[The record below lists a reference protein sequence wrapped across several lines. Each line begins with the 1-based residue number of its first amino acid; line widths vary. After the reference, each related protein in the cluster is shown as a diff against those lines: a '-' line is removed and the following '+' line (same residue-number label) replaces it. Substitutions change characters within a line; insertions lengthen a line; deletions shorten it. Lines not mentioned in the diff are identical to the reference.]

1 MTPQER
7 QLIDDLF
14 DRLAKLESA
23 KRDPE
28 AMSAIMQGLR
38 NAPNAVYA
46 LVQTTLV
53 QDEALKRAD
62 MRIQELEALAGQQN
76 QSGGFL
82 DSMRDAIFGQNQ
94 PQGLKAH
101 MVRCPTFA
109 RPRSPAAAGRP
120 GTPGR
125 CCSRTRR
132 PGNINQPAY
141 AQPYGGAQQQ
151 PSAFGGG
158 GGSFLGTAAAAA
170 VGVVGGSM
178 LAGSLRSMMGGGGN
192 HQSFGDTAGHSGGIE
207 DRRPWSDQSGGDL
220 ARDAGIN
227 DIGSRGSSSQRADNN
242 DNDSGSR
249 QGFFDQA
256 SHDDDR
262 HGPRCRRLRRRR
274 WRWRQ
279 RLRVSGAELKRETAA
294 RSGGRFYFDDS
305 VARMERSAI
314 RDSRSAKVATSREP
328 VWVPRSL
335 ATRGYRATR
344 TIRSPR
350 PWRRRRRGRR
360 DR

>member
-46 LVQTTLV
+46 LVQTALV

-62 MRIQELEALAGQQN
+62 MRIQELEAAADQQN

-94 PQGLKAH
+94 PQGSSQGSVPN
-101 MVRCPTFA
+101 VRPPEMA
-109 RPRSPAAAGRP
+109 SSRPAWNSGQVLQQTQPP
-120 GTPGR
+120 GQF
-125 CCSRTRR
+125 
-132 PGNINQPAY
+132 NQPAY

-192 HQSFGDTAGHSGGIE
+192 QQSFGDTAGHRGGIE

-220 ARDAGIN
+220 AKEAGIN
-227 DIGSRGSSSQRADNN
+227 DIGSRGSSSQRADS
-242 DNDSGSR
+242 DTGSR
-249 QGFFDQA
+249 QGFFDSA
-256 SHDDDR
+256 SHDDDDDLD
-262 HGPRCRRLRRRR
+262 HDSDG
-274 WRWRQ
+274 
-279 RLRVSGAELKRETAA
+279 
-294 RSGGRFYFDDS
+294 FDGDGDS
-305 VARMERSAI
+305 DYA
-314 RDSRSAKVATSREP
+314 
-328 VWVPRSL
+328 
-335 ATRGYRATR
+335 
-344 TIRSPR
+344 
-350 PWRRRRRGRR
+350 
-360 DR
+360 

>member
-38 NAPNAVYA
+38 TAPNAVYA

-62 MRIQELEALAGQQN
+62 MRIQELEAAAGQQG
-76 QSGGFL
+76 QQTQPGGFL

-94 PQGLKAH
+94 GQGSH
-101 MVRCPTFA
+101 GSVPNVRAPEMA
-109 RPRSPAAAGRP
+109 GGSRPAWNTGQVLQQSQGGGPY
-120 GTPGR
+120 
-125 CCSRTRR
+125 
-132 PGNINQPAY
+132 NQPAY
-141 AQPYGGAQQQ
+141 GQPYGGPQQQQ
-151 PSAFGGG
+151 PSAFGG

-170 VGVVGGSM
+170 AGVVGGSL
-178 LAGSLRSMMGGGGN
+178 LAGSIRSMMGGGGN
-192 HQSFGDTAGHSGGIE
+192 HQAFGDTGSRGGVE
-207 DRRPWSDQSGGDL
+207 DRRPWGDQSGGDL

-227 DIGSRGSSSQRADNN
+227 DIGSSSRRADNS

-256 SHDDDR
+256 SHDDDNDMD
-262 HGPRCRRLRRRR
+262 HDSDG
-274 WRWRQ
+274 
-279 RLRVSGAELKRETAA
+279 
-294 RSGGRFYFDDS
+294 FDGDDGDS
-305 VARMERSAI
+305 DYA
-314 RDSRSAKVATSREP
+314 
-328 VWVPRSL
+328 
-335 ATRGYRATR
+335 
-344 TIRSPR
+344 
-350 PWRRRRRGRR
+350 
-360 DR
+360 

>member
-23 KRDPE
+23 RRDPE

-46 LVQTTLV
+46 LVQTVLV

-62 MRIQELEALAGQQN
+62 MRIQELEAGSEQQN

-82 DSMRDAIFGQNQ
+82 DSMRDAILGQNQ
-94 PQGLKAH
+94 SRGSVPNVRAPEIAGNSGGGRAAWNTGQVLQQGQ
-101 MVRCPTFA
+101 
-109 RPRSPAAAGRP
+109 PAGQY
-120 GTPGR
+120 
-125 CCSRTRR
+125 
-132 PGNINQPAY
+132 NQPAY
-141 AQPYGGAQQQ
+141 GQPQPYGAQQQ
-151 PSAFGGG
+151 PPFGGG

-178 LAGSLRSMMGGGGN
+178 LASSLRSMMGGGGN

-207 DRRPWSDQSGGDL
+207 DRRPWSDQSGGNL

-227 DIGSRGSSSQRADNN
+227 DIGSSGRRADNN

-249 QGFFDQA
+249 HGFFDQA
-256 SHDDDR
+256 SNDDDGMD
-262 HGPRCRRLRRRR
+262 HDSDG
-274 WRWRQ
+274 
-279 RLRVSGAELKRETAA
+279 
-294 RSGGRFYFDDS
+294 FDGDDGDGDS
-305 VARMERSAI
+305 DYA
-314 RDSRSAKVATSREP
+314 
-328 VWVPRSL
+328 
-335 ATRGYRATR
+335 
-344 TIRSPR
+344 
-350 PWRRRRRGRR
+350 
-360 DR
+360 

>member
-62 MRIQELEALAGQQN
+62 MRIQELEAAAGQQN

-94 PQGLKAH
+94 PQGSSH
-101 MVRCPTFA
+101 GSVPNVRAPEMA
-109 RPRSPAAAGRP
+109 GSRPAWNTGQVLQQNQAP
-120 GTPGR
+120 GQY
-125 CCSRTRR
+125 
-132 PGNINQPAY
+132 NQPAY

-170 VGVVGGSM
+170 AGVVGGSL
-178 LAGSLRSMMGGGGN
+178 LAGSIRSMMGGSGN
-192 HQSFGDTAGHSGGIE
+192 HQSFGDTAGHRGGIE
-207 DRRPWSDQSGGDL
+207 DRRPSSDQSGGDL

-227 DIGSRGSSSQRADNN
+227 DIGSSSRRADNN

-256 SHDDDR
+256 SHDDDDMD
-262 HGPRCRRLRRRR
+262 HDADG
-274 WRWRQ
+274 
-279 RLRVSGAELKRETAA
+279 
-294 RSGGRFYFDDS
+294 FDGDDGDGDS
-305 VARMERSAI
+305 DYA
-314 RDSRSAKVATSREP
+314 
-328 VWVPRSL
+328 
-335 ATRGYRATR
+335 
-344 TIRSPR
+344 
-350 PWRRRRRGRR
+350 
-360 DR
+360 

>member
-46 LVQTTLV
+46 LVQTALV

-62 MRIQELEALAGQQN
+62 MRIQELEAAAGQQN

-94 PQGLKAH
+94 PQGSSH
-101 MVRCPTFA
+101 GSVPNVRAPEMA
-109 RPRSPAAAGRP
+109 GSRPAWNTGQVLQQNQAP
-120 GTPGR
+120 GQY
-125 CCSRTRR
+125 
-132 PGNINQPAY
+132 NQPAY

-170 VGVVGGSM
+170 AGVVGGSL
-178 LAGSLRSMMGGGGN
+178 LAGSIRSMMGGSGN
-192 HQSFGDTAGHSGGIE
+192 HQSFGDTAGHRGGIE
-207 DRRPWSDQSGGDL
+207 DRRPSSDQSGGDL

-227 DIGSRGSSSQRADNN
+227 DIGSSGRRADNN

-256 SHDDDR
+256 SHDDDDMD
-262 HGPRCRRLRRRR
+262 HDADG
-274 WRWRQ
+274 
-279 RLRVSGAELKRETAA
+279 
-294 RSGGRFYFDDS
+294 FDGDDGDGDS
-305 VARMERSAI
+305 DYA
-314 RDSRSAKVATSREP
+314 
-328 VWVPRSL
+328 
-335 ATRGYRATR
+335 
-344 TIRSPR
+344 
-350 PWRRRRRGRR
+350 
-360 DR
+360 